1 MSEKKLNIHSL
12 GQIFLNFL
20 KFLMPFLA
28 LFFGFVIWIEGYKFS
43 FKDSPSRINVFDCSY
58 LGLWVITLCFLFK
71 KFFSV
76 DFKSILLSIF
86 FALAISI
93 EFWVLLYYN
102 NFTDVCLFMIP
113 TYSTLDVFIIT
124 LASILPTLEA
134 LIMCVLIVDSR
145 FQSKLAHLTNI
156 TKIRDDNNS
165 KITKIFEIWTSF
177 PIFMG
182 FYHIFLLLHEF
193 FILKWCYYLQTYI
206 MLLIALPWIILL
218 IFYVIYNSVMILK
231 ECK

>member
-1 MSEKKLNIHSL
+1 MSERKLKIHFI
-12 GQIFLNFL
+12 GKIFLNFL

-43 FKDSPSRINVFDCSY
+43 FTDSPGRINAFDCSY
-58 LGLWVITLCFLFK
+58 LGLWFITLYFLLK
-71 KFFSV
+71 KFFSI

-102 NFTDVCLFMIP
+102 HFTDVCLFMIRI
-113 TYSTLDVFIIT
+113 YSTLDVFIIT
-124 LASILPTLEA
+124 LASIFPTLEA
-134 LIMCVLIVDSR
+134 LIICVSIVNSR

-156 TKIRDDNNS
+156 TKIRDDNHS
-165 KITKIFEIWTSF
+165 IITKIFESWTSF

-206 MLLIALPWIILL
+206 MLLIALPWIILM

-231 ECK
+231 EYK

>member
-1 MSEKKLNIHSL
+1 ML
-12 GQIFLNFL
+12 LNFL

-28 LFFGFVIWIEGYKFS
+28 LFFGFFIWVEGYKS
-43 FKDSPSRINVFDCSY
+43 LFKDSMSRINALEYSY
-58 LGLWVITLCFLFK
+58 LGFWFITLCFLFK
-71 KFFSV
+71 KFFSIN
-76 DFKSILLSIF
+76 FKSKLLSIF
-86 FALAISI
+86 FAFAISI

-102 NFTDVCLFMIP
+102 HFSDGCFFYIR

-124 LASILPTLEA
+124 LASIFPTLEA
-134 LIMCVLIVDSR
+134 SIICVSIVNSS

-156 TKIRDDNNS
+156 TNIRDDNNS

-206 MLLIALPWIILL
+206 MLLIALPWIILML
-218 IFYVIYNSVMILK
+218 FYVIYNSVMILK
-231 ECK
+231 E